1 MSKIHNEIKLNLIF
15 KVLPEAFIQKSTLN
29 FSPIGAFVLSASEL
43 FNASD

>member
-15 KVLPEAFIQKSTLN
+15 KIFPEAFTQKSTLN

-43 FNASD
+43 LNATD